1 MVVPA
6 PEPAVPSNVTAG
18 LLLCARALAK
28 PLPLTMPTVDA
39 ILDATGGSRSQ
50 SYEFGQRIRQLLPD
64 VARPVGRPAADPA
77 EAPPDVI
84 ACVREEVL
92 RFVLAHPGCAH
103 TGQQR
108 ARYSDAF
115 RRFLVALRER
125 YAALSL
131 AAFATATTVPE
142 GTLEDWLRSPDLD
155 TRASDEGDEKPPEER
170 QDAGTLAQIES
181 VLAAYRSWDGDF
193 TSFCWHV
200 SHDLRLDLGR
210 TVISNI
216 LFAHRARTPQR
227 RGGRSRDEHALR
239 DAFETFFPGAQWVG
253 DGKTL
258 EVTIDEQRFRM
269 NLELIVDAA
278 SGAAVGMAVTPEEDS
293 AAVCAAFEDGVQT
306 TGERPLALLLD
317 NRPSNHTDNVERAV
331 GDTRLMRSTPGRP
344 QNKAHVEGMFGLFA
358 QQVPPIV
365 LSTSDPGALARGVA
379 SVVAQ
384 TYFRVL
390 NRAAR
395 RDRHGR
401 NRVDLYAEGATD
413 EQIAAARCAL
423 EERIQKLER
432 ARRTRAERLDP
443 TVCAYLDDVFARLEL
458 LDPKRYIRD
467 VIAGYPRDAIVDGIA
482 IYTAKRDENTL
493 PEGADA
499 RYLLGIV
506 RNIHHTHEADA
517 ILDALLRE
525 RLAARDR
532 FLAPLVQRKQ
542 DIHAAN
548 PDVVGALDA
557 ITDALTA
564 AGRELDRHFW
574 IHNIVA
580 LIEPLVSEQRIALTR
595 RVARRIHRAFGIPPR
610 ERERLT
616 RILVRKLGPLD

>member
-1 MVVPA
+1 MPA
-6 PEPAVPSNVTAG
+6 
-18 LLLCARALAK
+18 
-28 PLPLTMPTVDA
+28 VDA
-39 ILDATGGSRSQ
+39 ILDATGGTRSQ
-50 SYEFGQRIRQLLPD
+50 SYELAQRIRQLLPD
-64 VARPVGRPAADPA
+64 VARPVGRPPADPV

-84 ACVREEVL
+84 ARVREEVL
-92 RFVLAHPGCAH
+92 RFVLAHPGCAN
-103 TGQQR
+103 TRPQR

-115 RRFLVALRER
+115 QRFLVELRER
-125 YAALSL
+125 HAELSV
-131 AAFATATTVPE
+131 AAFAAATTVPK
-142 GTLEDWLRSPDLD
+142 GTLEDWLRCPDIDAL
-155 TRASDEGDEKPPEER
+155 AGDEGDEEPPEEK

-193 TSFCWHV
+193 SSFCRHV
-200 SHDLRLDLGR
+200 RHDLRLDLGR

-216 LFAHRARTPQR
+216 LFAHRERIPLR

-258 EVTIDEQRFRM
+258 EVTLDEQRYRM

-278 SGAAVGMAVTPEEDS
+278 SGAAVGIAVTPEEDS

-306 TGERPLALLLD
+306 TGENPLALLLD
-317 NRPSNHTDNVERAV
+317 NRPSNHTDDVESAL
-331 GDTRLMRSTPGRP
+331 GDARLMRSTPGRA
-344 QNKAHVEGMFGLFA
+344 QNKAHVEGAFGLFA

-365 LSTSDPGALARGVA
+365 LSTREPGALARGVA

-384 TYFRVL
+384 VFFRVL
-390 NRAAR
+390 NRAPR

-401 NRVDLYAEGATD
+401 HRVNLYAEGATD
-413 EQIAAARCAL
+413 EQIAAARRAL
-423 EERIQKLER
+423 EQRIQKLER

-443 TVCAYLDDVFARLEL
+443 MVCAYLDDAFARLEL
-458 LDPKRYIRD
+458 IDPKRYVRD

-482 IYTAKRDENTL
+482 TYDTKRQCGTL

-525 RLAARDR
+525 RLAARDH
-532 FLAPLVQRKQ
+532 FLGPLVQRKQ
-542 DIHAAN
+542 DILAAS

-564 AGRELDRHFW
+564 ADRELDRHFW
-574 IHNIVA
+574 IRSA
-580 LIEPLVSEQRIALTR
+580 ADLLEPLDADQRTSLTR
-595 RVARRIHRAFGIPPR
+595 RVAQRIHRAFGIPPR

-616 RILVRKLGPLD
+616 RMLVRMLIPIE

>member
-1 MVVPA
+1 
-6 PEPAVPSNVTAG
+6 VTAG
-18 LLLCARALAK
+18 LLLCARTLTK
-28 PLPLTMPTVDA
+28 PLSLTLPAVDE
-39 ILDATGGSRSQ
+39 ILAATGATRSQ
-50 SYEFGQRIRQLLPD
+50 AYELAQRIRQHLVGL
-64 VARPVGRPAADPA
+64 ARPVGRPPADPG
-77 EAPPDVI
+77 EPSPDVV
-84 ACVREEVL
+84 ARVREEVL

-103 TGQQR
+103 TGLRR
-108 ARYSDAF
+108 ARYSDSF
-115 RRFLVALRER
+115 RRFLVELRER
-125 YAALSL
+125 HAELSL
-131 AAFATATTVPE
+131 AAFAAATTLPE
-142 GTLEDWLRSPDLD
+142 GTLEDWLRCPDLHVNEGGAEPPD
-155 TRASDEGDEKPPEER
+155 ESESDAQVD
-170 QDAGTLAQIES
+170 GTLAQIET

-193 TSFCWHV
+193 TSFCRHV
-200 SHDLRLDLGR
+200 RHDLRIDLGR
-210 TVISNI
+210 TAISNI
-216 LFAHRARTPQR
+216 LFAHRARVPLR

-258 EVTIDEQRFRM
+258 EVTLDGQLHRM

-293 AAVCAAFEDGVQT
+293 AVVCAAFEDGTQT

-317 NRPSNHTDNVERAV
+317 NRPSNHTDDVENAL
-331 GDTRLMRSTPGRP
+331 GDTRLMRSTPGRA

-358 QQVPPIV
+358 QQVPSIV
-365 LSTSDPGALARGVA
+365 LSTREPGALARDVA
-379 SVVAQ
+379 RIIAQ
-384 TYFRVL
+384 VFFRVL
-390 NRAAR
+390 NRAPR

-401 NRVDLYAEGATD
+401 HRVDLYAEGATD
-413 EQIAAARCAL
+413 EQIADARRAL

-443 TVCAYLDDVFARLEL
+443 AVCAYLDDAFARLEL
-458 LDPKRYIRD
+458 LDPKRHVRD

-482 IYTAKRDENTL
+482 TYAAKRQRGTL

-506 RNIHHTHEADA
+506 RNIHHTHESDA

-525 RLAARDR
+525 RLDARDR

-542 DIHAAN
+542 DVLAAN
-548 PDVVGALDA
+548 PDIVAALDA

-564 AGRELDRHFW
+564 ADRELDRHFW
-574 IHNIVA
+574 IHNAEA
-580 LIEPLVSEQRIALTR
+580 LIEPLQGEQRTTLTR

-616 RILVRKLGPLD
+616 RMLVRMLIPIE